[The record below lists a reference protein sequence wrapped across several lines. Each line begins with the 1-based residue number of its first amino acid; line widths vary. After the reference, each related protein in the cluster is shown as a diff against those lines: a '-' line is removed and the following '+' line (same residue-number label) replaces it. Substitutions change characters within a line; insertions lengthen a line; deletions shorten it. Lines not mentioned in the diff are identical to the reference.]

1 MLFDE
6 IKLKTLYTITSFA
19 PVKVGMAIASF
30 FNNDTARVPLVV
42 IGVFL
47 VIIATITS
55 INLIKMDVNIARAI
69 SSPGEISAP
78 DTALMYAKADLA
90 RAINYAGM
98 DAQKQL
104 GQTPVIIPDN
114 GSQYYT
120 DAGADEFT
128 RNRARAII
136 RHVLNIYINTN
147 YMHDRY
153 AYRGYAV
160 NVEPLETWDG
170 IDIQPIR
177 MKLERQL
184 NPVIM
189 QPGEKGYE
197 TYWKVKIPL
206 RIHLID
212 LKTKTEVMNENI
224 TIQNLVTARYPLLK
238 DMTEEYGERLN
249 GSNAVMVETT
259 ALSMAYTW
267 ARGYMQYY
275 RGAPDNI
282 INNTHLSLMIN
293 GALFLDQGFVFNS
306 VDPLGIVEYAKQ
318 TASVLSGKSMD
329 YANVTL
335 DNGSMKID
343 PQQDAFNST
352 GNSTEAQ
359 EDFDRAR
366 QFDINA
372 TPITAYLNNGSENS
386 FAVQQIRSV
395 IPQVYSTELATGVAR
410 ETSETEG
417 AHDGYE
423 ASQSVEAW
431 GEPDSM
437 SPVGN
442 VERENSVPGVLYGEK
457 WFLTWTRT
465 HVWRHYYTVY
475 YACTKT
481 RTYACS
487 GSDGKPATCTES
499 YTTTCSRIEYNEM
512 TTTDTR
518 SDRVTITLKAE
529 ENSRT
534 SIQMKYRGG
543 ALSSKND
550 VVEPFISKDVTYSD
564 AHTDSQLE
572 EAYGRYKSEVFDANK
587 MSNLK
592 NMGLS
597 GDTDALRYSSDTPSP
612 GDIEYPGWLPGEA
625 QLAVD
630 EITEAIN
637 RDVHLDP
644 NINYTAYPVPSDLL
658 VAARDDLIMKI
669 EQHEREYV
677 DKEKYYNGAQYY
689 STSAKVISLVRE
701 GFVDEVK
708 FQIYD
713 KFTRGSD
720 MILDEIGKNFS
731 DPDRVVQANRDGAK
745 LLSKGMYLPFG
756 LTMRAYHTDDEG
768 NVYPPEELQ
777 AWSENVTL
785 MVNQEPDYLNPDIPY
800 GIEKLYTLKLRN
812 SNPTNPL
819 LVSSFYGVPVLPTLD
834 PWIMTFG
841 AWEINVE
848 GEFVKFE
855 LIDADNEVHPNPLFG
870 HEAQVYVREEGR
882 VRDSITKSIIGEN
895 SRIKFSFTS
904 GNFIAVPP
912 GKTGVG
918 DREGGYLVPIGYVE
932 ESKGWKKK

>member
-1 MLFDE
+1 
-6 IKLKTLYTITSFA
+6 
-19 PVKVGMAIASF
+19 MAIASF
-30 FNNDTARVPLVV
+30 FRNDTARFPLAV
-42 IGVFL
+42 IGVFI

-55 INLIKMDVNIARAI
+55 INLLRLDVNIAKAM
-69 SSPGEISAP
+69 STPGEISAP
-78 DTALMYAKADLA
+78 DTALMYAEADLA
-90 RAINYAGM
+90 RSINYAGM
-98 DAQKQL
+98 DALKQL

-114 GSQYYT
+114 SSRYYT
-120 DAGADEFT
+120 DGDPGEFT
-128 RNRARAII
+128 LNRARAMI

-160 NVEPLETWDG
+160 NLDPLETWDG

-177 MKLERQL
+177 MKLERPL

-189 QPGEKGYE
+189 PPGEKGYE

-212 LKTKTEVMNENI
+212 LKTKTEVMNQNI
-224 TIQNLVTARYPLLK
+224 TIQNLITARYPLLK
-238 DMTEEYGERLN
+238 DMTDEYSQRLN

-275 RGAPDNI
+275 RNEPDNI
-282 INNTHLSLMIN
+282 INNTHLSLMLN

-335 DNGSMKID
+335 DNGSMNID

-352 GNSTEAQ
+352 GDPENAQ

-372 TPITAYLNNGSENS
+372 TPITDYLNNGSDHS
-386 FAVQQIRSV
+386 FAAQQIRTV
-395 IPQVYSTELATGVAR
+395 IPQVYSAVLATGVER
-410 ETSETEG
+410 QTSETQG
-417 AHDGYE
+417 AHEGYE
-423 ASQSVEAW
+423 SSQSVEAW

-437 SPVGN
+437 SLIG
-442 VERENSVPGVLYGEK
+442 SVPQDDAVPGTLYGEI
-457 WFLTWTRT
+457 WDVTWTRS

-481 RTYACS
+481 RTYECS
-487 GSDGKPATCTES
+487 DKDGNPSTCTQEYS
-499 YTTTCSRIEYNEM
+499 DTCSRIEYNEM
-512 TTTDTR
+512 TATDTR
-518 SDRVTITLKAE
+518 KDRVTITLDAQ
-529 ENSRT
+529 ENSHAG
-534 SIQMKYRGG
+534 IPMNYRGSV
-543 ALSSKND
+543 LSSKND
-550 VVEPFISKDVTYSD
+550 VIEPFVQADVTFSA
-564 AHTDSQLE
+564 AHTDPQLE
-572 EAYGRYKSEVFDANK
+572 EAYDRYKSDVFDAN
-587 MSNLK
+587 MIGNLK

-597 GDTDALRYSSDTPSP
+597 GDTDVRTYSSDTPAP
-612 GDIEYPGWLPGEA
+612 GHIAYPGWLTGEA
-625 QLAVD
+625 QFAVD

-644 NINYTAYPVPSDLL
+644 DINYTVYPVPSDLL

-669 EQHEREYV
+669 KRNESQYV
-677 DKEKYYNGAQYY
+677 DKERYYDGTMYD

-701 GFVDEVK
+701 WYVDEVK
-708 FQIYD
+708 FQIYEQ
-713 KFTRGSD
+713 FTAGSD

-731 DPDRVVQANRDGAK
+731 EPDRIVQANRDGAK

-768 NVYPPEELQ
+768 NVYPPEELE

-812 SNPTNPL
+812 ANPTNPL
-819 LVSSFYGVPVLPTLD
+819 LVSKFYGVPVLPTLD

-855 LIDADNEVHPNPLFG
+855 LIDADNEVHPNPIFG
-870 HEAQVYVREEGR
+870 HEAQVYIRMFKTIKDPVSE
-882 VRDSITKSIIGEN
+882 SFIGTN
-895 SRIKFSFTS
+895 TPINFSFTT

-912 GKTGVG
+912 GKLGVG
-918 DREGGYLVPIGYVE
+918 DKEGGYITPLGYVE
-932 ESKGWKKK
+932 ESKGWKKV

>member
-1 MLFDE
+1 
-6 IKLKTLYTITSFA
+6 
-19 PVKVGMAIASF
+19 MATASF
-30 FNNDTARVPLVV
+30 SSNDTARVPLVV

-55 INLIKMDVNIARAI
+55 INLLRLDVNIARAM
-69 SSPGEISAP
+69 STPGEISAP
-78 DTALMYAKADLA
+78 DTALMYAQADLA

-98 DAQKQL
+98 DSLKQL

-114 GSQYYT
+114 ASVYYT
-120 DAGADEFT
+120 EGDPGEFT
-128 RNRARAII
+128 RNRARAMI

-153 AYRGYAV
+153 AYLGYAV

-177 MKLERQL
+177 MKLQRPI

-212 LKTKTEVMNENI
+212 LKTKTELMNQNI
-224 TIQNLVTARYPLLK
+224 TIQNLITARYPLLK
-238 DMTEEYGERLN
+238 DMTDEYGARLN

-275 RGAPDNI
+275 RSEPDNI
-282 INNTHLSLMIN
+282 INNTHLSLMLN
-293 GALFLDQGFVFNS
+293 GALYLDQGFVFNS

-335 DNGSMKID
+335 DNGSLEID

-352 GNSTEAQ
+352 GDPESAQ

-372 TPITAYLNNGSENS
+372 TPITDYLNNGSEDS
-386 FAVQQIRSV
+386 FAAQQIRSV
-395 IPQVYSTELATGVAR
+395 IPQVYSAALATGVER
-410 ETSETEG
+410 QTTETEG
-417 AHDGYE
+417 AHEGYE
-423 ASQSVEAW
+423 ASESVEDW
-431 GEPDSM
+431 DEPDSM
-437 SPVGN
+437 SLIG
-442 VERENSVPGVLYGEK
+442 SVPRDDAVPGTLYGEI
-457 WFLTWTRT
+457 WDVTWTRS

-481 RTYACS
+481 RTYECS
-487 GSDGKPATCTES
+487 DEKGNPSTCTEE
-499 YTTTCSRIEYNEM
+499 YTDTCSRTEYYEM

-518 SDRVTITLKAE
+518 IDRVTITLEAE
-529 ENSRT
+529 VNSNTNVRLN
-534 SIQMKYRGG
+534 YRGG

-550 VVEPFISKDVTYSD
+550 VIETFVQADVTFSA
-564 AHTDSQLE
+564 AHTDPQLE
-572 EAYGRYKSEVFDANK
+572 EAYDRYKMDVFDVNK
-587 MSNLK
+587 VNNLK

-597 GDTDALRYSSDTPSP
+597 GDTDSRLYSSDTPSP
-612 GDIEYPGWLPGEA
+612 GDIAYPGWLTGEA
-625 QLAVD
+625 QFAVD

-644 NINYTAYPVPSDLL
+644 DINYTVYPVPSDLL
-658 VAARDDLIMKI
+658 IAARDDLIMKI
-669 EQHEREYV
+669 ARNESRYV
-677 DKEKYYNGAQYY
+677 DKEAYYDGAQYF
-689 STSAKVISLVRE
+689 STSAKVVSLVRE
-701 GFVDEVK
+701 WYVDEVK

-713 KFTRGSD
+713 KFTDGSD

-731 DPDRVVQANRDGAK
+731 EPDRIVEANRDGAK

-756 LTMRAYHTDDEG
+756 LTMRAFHTDDEG
-768 NVYPPEELQ
+768 NVYPEEALE

-785 MVNQEPDYLNPDIPY
+785 MVNQVPDYLYAVNDDVEFRTL
-800 GIEKLYTLKLRN
+800 GIRSFN
-812 SNPTNPL
+812 IFGPTGL
-819 LVSSFYGVPVLPTLD
+819 PVLPSMN
-834 PWIMTFG
+834 PWIVQTN
-841 AWEINVE
+841 AWKIEVQGKIN
-848 GEFVKFE
+848 KFE
-855 LIDADNEVHPNPLFG
+855 LIDADNEVHPNPIFG
-870 HEAQVYVREEGR
+870 HEAQVYIREEMP
-882 VRDSITKSIIGEN
+882 VEDSVTKLPIGDN
-895 SRIKFSFTS
+895 LPIKFSFTT
-904 GNFIAVPP
+904 GTFIAVPP
-912 GKTGVG
+912 GKNIG
-918 DREGGYLVPIGYVE
+918 DDLAHVLE
-932 ESKGWKKK
+932 ETNFDENFE